1 VAGTSEPGAI
11 RTILTHLGD
20 TPEPLPDPF
29 VAGPRTANYDL
40 FTIAASHS
48 RELAETLAF
57 PSRSHFEATMRPIF
71 ARLARVS
78 SRRRREAFSA
88 QFDGGRSA
96 AELCTSTHL
105 GCDVLERR
113 IVLTSSAGDFT
124 FSQGTITGYTGN
136 GGAVEIPSRMAGVP
150 VTVIGEAAF
159 QGNATITTLVIPD
172 SVVVV
177 YDRAF
182 RGMSALESAKIGN
195 GVTYVGDSAFQN
207 SSRLATVSF
216 GSRVTTIGNHAFDGV
231 GLTAVTIPRTVTTIG
246 NHAFVNNTSLT
257 RVRFV
262 GNSPHVGTDAFDGV
276 AAGAKA
282 VRAANLTGYGR
293 SGGIWNNLIVTPPGR
308 IAAPTV
314 KVSTATLSQD
324 ASRIT
329 IRGTGFVS
337 GVPAANTVTF
347 DNGALGSVIAATA
360 TALTVS
366 IDTPP
371 SNTGPLKATVTTN
384 IGGAS
389 GQPRQVATCRAEA
402 PRFLSAF
409 WGLDDGMPQQLCPT
423 ATALDGMPITFSWL
437 IDPASID
444 PADFAVIRSDG
455 QVTVPSCAMLRPA
468 NEPNETQTIL
478 LIGDFGD
485 AASGVR
491 PVRVRLVGQLVGS
504 PPGSMRSEAFSS
516 LISPPIRRLSAGPS
530 IVDAWRIDPALL
542 TNDANACTVGSAF
555 VRVVWSGGITDY
567 PTGNEVGVAVTRA
580 YRLTYAFRGRTV
592 TVAPLEIGDLND
604 GDNMHDL
611 SFPAIPAGAK
621 LLTITLPSRHVE
633 DPNGDPN
640 PAQVFRFSEPDF
652 APIGRRPSRR

>member
-1 VAGTSEPGAI
+1 M
-11 RTILTHLGD
+11 
-20 TPEPLPDPF
+20 
-29 VAGPRTANYDL
+29 
-40 FTIAASHS
+40 
-48 RELAETLAF
+48 
-57 PSRSHFEATMRPIF
+57 RSLF
-71 ARLARVS
+71 ARLTRA
-78 SRRRREAFSA
+78 SRRRRGRRREAFTA

-96 AELCTSTHL
+96 AAWGTSVHL

-113 IVLTSSAGDFT
+113 LVLTSSAVDFV
-124 FSQGTITGYTGN
+124 FLQGTITGYTGN

-150 VTVIGEAAF
+150 VTAIGEAAF

-177 YDRAF
+177 HDRAF
-182 RGMSALESAKIGN
+182 RGMSALESAKLGN
-195 GVTYVGDSAFQN
+195 GVTYVGDSAFQG

-216 GSRVTTIGNHAFDGV
+216 GSRVTTIGERAFDGA
-231 GLTAVTIPRTVTTIG
+231 GLTAVTIPRSVTTIG
-246 NHAFVNNTSLT
+246 NHAFVNNTSLA

-262 GNSPHVGTDAFDGV
+262 GNAPHVGTAAFAGV

-282 VRAANLTGYGR
+282 SRAANLTGYGR
-293 SGGIWNNLIVTPPGR
+293 SGSIWKNLIVTPPGQ

-314 KVSTATLSQD
+314 RVSAATLSQE
-324 ASRIT
+324 ASRII

-347 DNGALGSVIAATA
+347 DNGAVGSVIAATA

-366 IDTPP
+366 IEDPP
-371 SNTGPLKATVTTN
+371 SRTGPLKATVTTN

-402 PRFLSAF
+402 PRFLGAF
-409 WGLDDGMPQQLCPT
+409 WGLDDGMPQQLCPP

-455 QVTVPSCAMLRPA
+455 TRTVPSCATLRPA
-468 NEPNETQTIL
+468 NESNETQTIL

-491 PVRVRLVGQLVGS
+491 PVRVQLVGQVVGS
-504 PPGSMRSEAFSS
+504 PPGSIRSEAFSG
-516 LISPPIRRLSAGPS
+516 LISPPIRPLSAGPS
-530 IVDAWRIDPALL
+530 IVDAWRIDPSLL
-542 TNDANACTVGSAF
+542 TNDANACVVGSAF
-555 VRVVWSGGITDY
+555 IRVVWSGGITDY
-567 PTGNEVGVAVTRA
+567 PTGNEVGEAVTRA
-580 YRLTYAFRGRTV
+580 YRLTYALRGRTV

-611 SFPAIPAGAK
+611 SFPAIPAEAK
-621 LLTITLPSRHVE
+621 LLTITLPGRHVE

-640 PAQVFRFSEPDF
+640 PAQVFWFRKPDF
-652 APIGRRPSRR
+652 APRSRSPARR